1 MYYLHSRLSEFSH
14 LGQLFSG
21 VNIRVMGSFESLLQ
35 FFQLL
40 GRKRGTTS
48 ALLPLEGEVR
58 LRLHIRRFIH
68 STACSKTFTFTVTL
82 CCHSSFTILLPPPKK
97 GKKEMS
103 KEFNWGD
110 NWWTVWKWFYICF
123 IHHVILIQSLTG
135 VSDTSQDCFKSQPF
149 HAWTSVPQGS
159 VLSPF
164 LLIIWLLEIKSL
176 GLMTKQCMVE

>member
-35 FFQLL
+35 FLQLL

-82 CCHSSFTILLPPPKK
+82 CCHSSFTILLPPQ
-97 GKKEMS
+97 KKEKKKWARNSIEVIIDGRYENDFTFASSTMS
-103 KEFNWGD
+103 FS
-110 NWWTVWKWFYICF
+110 FR
-123 IHHVILIQSLTG
+123 
-135 VSDTSQDCFKSQPF
+135 
-149 HAWTSVPQGS
+149 A
-159 VLSPF
+159 
-164 LLIIWLLEIKSL
+164 LLESQIHPKTALNPSHSTL
-176 GLMTKQCMVE
+176 ELVFLKALSSALFCSSSDFWK